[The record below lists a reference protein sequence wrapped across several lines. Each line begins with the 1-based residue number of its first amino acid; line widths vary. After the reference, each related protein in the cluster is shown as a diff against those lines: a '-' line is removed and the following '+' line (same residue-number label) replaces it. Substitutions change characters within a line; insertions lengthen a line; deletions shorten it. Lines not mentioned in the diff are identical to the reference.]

1 MDKQSVKGNILLL
14 ITAVIWGLA
23 FVAQRVGGELMGAFA
38 FNSIRFALGG
48 LSLIPLVIYFH
59 KKTSDSPLLKGL
71 MEVLPYGAITGS
83 VLFIAASLQQYGII
97 YTSVGNTAFITGF
110 YIILVPFLGIFL
122 KHKISGKIW
131 VAALIAV
138 AGLYLLTI
146 NEGFAINYGDY
157 FQLAGAVFWSIHIL
171 SIDYF
176 VKKFDALKISMIQ
189 FLTCSLLSGIV
200 AIITEE
206 TTMQMVMDTR
216 WPILYGGLMSVGVAY
231 TLQVVGQRYA
241 KPSHAAL
248 ILSLETVFGALG
260 AAILLGEILSVKGYV
275 GASLMFVGIILSQ
288 INFPKKRLN

>member
-1 MDKQSVKGNILLL
+1 
-14 ITAVIWGLA
+14 LA

-59 KKTSDSPLLKGL
+59 KKSSDSPLVKGL
-71 MEVLPYGAITGS
+71 MEVLPYGAIAGS

-110 YIILVPFLGIFL
+110 YIILVPFFGIFL

-131 VAALIAV
+131 VSALIAV

-146 NEGFAINYGDY
+146 KEGFEINYGDY

-171 SIDYF
+171 SIDF
-176 VKKFDALKISMIQ
+176 FIKKFDALKISMVQ

-200 AIITEE
+200 ALLAEE
-206 TTMQMVMDTR
+206 TTIQMVIDTR

-241 KPSHAAL
+241 KPSNAAL

-260 AAILLGEILSVKGYV
+260 AAILLGEILSIKGYI
-275 GASLMFVGIILSQ
+275 GASMMLAGMILSQ
-288 INFPKKRLN
+288 IKISQKTIKLKKTG